1 MTTETILL
9 NCMISGVRKSIC
21 EENGEHEGSTAIQQ
35 RVKAVVKIV
44 NLVHVKDR
52 MLIFVQKNGNRSRGN
67 HKCTIERIFVETVF
81 FFS

>member
-44 NLVHVKDR
+44 NLVHV
-52 MLIFVQKNGNRSRGN
+52 
-67 HKCTIERIFVETVF
+67 
-81 FFS
+81 